1 MNSVLLGGLK
11 VFLINDGGFP
21 LSAPGG
27 RAKFF
32 RAGTSTPETVYSDID
47 LTEGTAL
54 GPVVYTDALGALPAI
69 WLKTDRLYKVVVE
82 QKVSDDPETW
92 AVLWEVDN
100 VGTYVQESAEVT
112 GDPSAVVSSI
122 SALKAVD
129 HGEHSTV
136 QVLGYYVPGDWGTPS
151 TFVYDAESTASADDG
166 AFVEPNDHVGRWV
179 QVFSGDVLD
188 VRKFGAI
195 PDLTENSDVTAKVV
209 NAVNYAQRNSGRSR
223 PFTVAFLAPG
233 KYEFAGDFDFTQYAD
248 FVDLSDNS
256 HHKLNWLIG
265 EDVVFKGDNSDF
277 TLSSNTVCLTR
288 EALIEGTNA
297 TLSVEGGGS
306 IKVDPAWWGGKS
318 CVVSGCY
325 VECHS
330 VTENFKSFTNC
341 VITSDR
347 MLKGSIAFYGC
358 SVAEE
363 MFFNAN
369 QVVAV
374 DNDCTVDIDDF
385 TTTEFWLRLML
396 QRFDA
401 ILDFRGRHLENAS
414 FSRQVIIRNAILT
427 NCVYSAGVLEMHEC
441 QGTISTGT
449 LTELKVYDSNVLMTV
464 DGSINSASIYRS
476 TFATASAVTVSSLT
490 MESSILGS
498 EVTVG
503 TVFMKD
509 CRIEHDVVQ
518 NGAGDFVFEGC
529 TFGAQH
535 VINVTMANS
544 VIIGK
549 WINNVANAIVPI
561 VINDPDNLLDH
572 TVNHPYIYE
581 GNTGSFIPSKVT
593 NHRGSNV
600 HTEQMTKGWTAV
612 PTTKPGITVF
622 LIGKRTVKLTNSIS
636 ITEGIYG
643 FMGGSA
649 TKFVDMTS
657 GAILGDDIFFP
668 IMLPDITTSVG
679 TDMIDVAEGS
689 SAIWADLEVL

>member
-1 MNSVLLGGLK
+1 MKSVLLGGLK

-47 LTEGTAL
+47 LTEATAL
-54 GPVVYTDALGALPAI
+54 GPVVYTDALGALPPV

-82 QKVSDDPETW
+82 QKVTDDPETW
-92 AVLWEVDN
+92 AVLWSVDN
-100 VGTYVQESAEVT
+100 VGNFVRASAGVSGE
-112 GDPSAVVSSI
+112 PSAVVGSI
-122 SALKAVD
+122 SELKAVD
-129 HGEHSTV
+129 HSEHATV
-136 QVLGYYVPGDWGTPS
+136 QVLGYYAPGDWGMPS
-151 TFVYDAESTASADDG
+151 TFVYDGNSTATPDDG
-166 AFVEPNDHVGRWV
+166 AYVEPNDEEGRWI
-179 QVFSGDVLD
+179 QVFDGVILD

-195 PDLTENSDVTAKVV
+195 PDNQDVSDVSGRVTK
-209 NAVNYAQRNSGRSR
+209 AVNYSQQNSTRSR
-223 PFTVAFLAPG
+223 PITVGFVAPG
-233 KYEFAGDFDFTQYAD
+233 KYGFVGDYDFSIFT
-248 FVDLSDNS
+248 FTDLSDNS
-256 HHKLNWLIG
+256 VHKVPFFIG
-265 EDVVFKGDNSDF
+265 NGVVFVGDNSDF

-306 IKVDPAWWGGKS
+306 IKVDPAWWGDKS

-358 SVAEE
+358 RVAEE

-374 DNDCTVDIDDF
+374 DSLCTIDIDDF
-385 TTTEFWLRLML
+385 TTTSFWLRLML

-401 ILDFRGRHLENAS
+401 ILDFRGRHVENAS

-449 LTELKVYDSNVLMTV
+449 LTELKVYDSDVLMTV

-476 TFATASAVTVSSLT
+476 TFATSSSVTVLNLT

-509 CRIEHDVVQ
+509 CRIYHDVVQ
-518 NGAGDFVFEGC
+518 NGTGDFVFDGC

-535 VINVTMANS
+535 IINVTMALS
-544 VIIGK
+544 VISGK

-593 NHRGSNV
+593 NHRGSDV
-600 HTEQMTKGWTAV
+600 HTVQMTKGWTAV
-612 PTTKPGITVF
+612 PTTKPGLTVF

-636 ITEGIYG
+636 LNDGIFGY
-643 FMGGSA
+643 MGGSA

-657 GAILGDDIFFP
+657 GAISGNDIFFP

-679 TDMIDVAEGS
+679 TDMIDLAEGS
-689 SAIWADLEVL
+689 SSIWADLEVL

>member
-1 MNSVLLGGLK
+1 MKSVLLGGLK

-47 LTEGTAL
+47 LTEATAL
-54 GPVVYTDALGALPAI
+54 GPVVYTDALGALPPV

-82 QKVSDDPETW
+82 QKVTDDPETW
-92 AVLWEVDN
+92 AVLWSVDN
-100 VGTYVQESAEVT
+100 VGNFVPASAGVSGE
-112 GDPSAVVSSI
+112 PSAVVGSI
-122 SALKAVD
+122 SELKAVD
-129 HGEHSTV
+129 HSEHATV
-136 QVLGYYVPGDWGTPS
+136 QVLGYYAPGDWGMPS
-151 TFVYDAESTASADDG
+151 TFVYDGNSTATPDDG
-166 AFVEPNDHVGRWV
+166 AYVEPNDEEGRWI
-179 QVFSGDVLD
+179 QVFDGVILD

-195 PDLTENSDVTAKVV
+195 PDNQDVSDVSGRVTK
-209 NAVNYAQRNSGRSR
+209 AVNYSQQNSTRSR
-223 PFTVAFLAPG
+223 PITVGFVAPG
-233 KYEFAGDFDFTQYAD
+233 KYGFVGDYDFSIFT
-248 FVDLSDNS
+248 FTDLSDNS
-256 HHKLNWLIG
+256 VHKVPFFIG
-265 EDVVFKGDNSDF
+265 NGVVFVGDNSDF

-306 IKVDPAWWGGKS
+306 IKVDPAWWGDKS

-358 SVAEE
+358 RVAEE

-374 DNDCTVDIDDF
+374 DSLCTIDIDDF
-385 TTTEFWLRLML
+385 TTTSFWLRLML

-401 ILDFRGRHLENAS
+401 ILDFRGRHVENAS

-449 LTELKVYDSNVLMTV
+449 LTELKVYDSDVLMTV

-476 TFATASAVTVSSLT
+476 TFATSSSVTVLNLT

-509 CRIEHDVVQ
+509 CRIYHDVVQ
-518 NGAGDFVFEGC
+518 NGTGDFVFDGC

-535 VINVTMANS
+535 IINVTMALS
-544 VIIGK
+544 VISGK

-593 NHRGSNV
+593 NHRGSDV
-600 HTEQMTKGWTAV
+600 HTVQMTKGWTAV
-612 PTTKPGITVF
+612 PTTKPGLTVF

-636 ITEGIYG
+636 LNDGIFGY
-643 FMGGSA
+643 MGGSA

-657 GAILGDDIFFP
+657 GAISGNDIFFP

-679 TDMIDVAEGS
+679 TDMIDLAEGS
-689 SAIWADLEVL
+689 SSIWADLEVL